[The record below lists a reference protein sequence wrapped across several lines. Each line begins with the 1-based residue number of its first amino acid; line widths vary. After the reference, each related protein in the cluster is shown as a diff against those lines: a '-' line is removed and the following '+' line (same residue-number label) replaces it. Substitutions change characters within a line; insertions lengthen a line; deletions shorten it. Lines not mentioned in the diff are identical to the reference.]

1 MDILVNFLAVV
12 FCKAGNWIILAFAV
26 INGAFYWRTNR
37 AIKKADDMFHPK
49 SDKVNGVSA
58 RMQWNPEEISK
69 LKDMRRG
76 LIIKYAWYANITAI
90 FPLLGILGTVAALVT
105 YSDVTMMENF
115 MVALSTT
122 LLGVLCAI
130 FFKSLDAVLSG
141 PMDVIIDNADY
152 IIQNYERKEAQE
164 CGTREQETL

>member
-12 FCKAGNWIILAFAV
+12 FCKAGNWLIIAMAAYNVVVF
-26 INGAFYWRTNR
+26 FKTYS
-37 AIKKADDMFHPK
+37 AIKKAENLFNPR

-58 RMQWNPEEISK
+58 SMQWDNEQISR
-69 LKDMRRG
+69 LKKMRKE
-76 LIIKYAWYANITAI
+76 LIGKYTWYANFTAI

-130 FFKSLDAVLSG
+130 IFKGIDAELSG
-141 PMDVIIDNADY
+141 PMDVIIEDADY
-152 IIQNYERKEAQE
+152 VIQQYEGEKRRRNEA
-164 CGTREQETL
+164 